1 MKLFKLIVH
10 QKNFSGE
17 DLIINPKDY
26 PGIKKGD
33 IVEIYHPEDEFSR
46 LLLQITAFKED
57 LQGRE
62 TISVEN
68 NIATT
73 FQLRTFAG
81 VYMNIVNPD
90 DVALDSVELTFKDQ
104 YMGRSEMWRL
114 KNSLVT
120 IDGENIGNLVPL
132 SFVFFQQVNTC
143 VYLNKKIEFCGGS
156 IRCQVHEMW
165 SQGDRVA
172 CGVITDDTKVN
183 GESWETGRTRKS
195 V

>member
-26 PGIKKGD
+26 PGIKTGD
-33 IVEIYHPEDEFSR
+33 VVEIYHPEDEFSR
-46 LLLQITAFKED
+46 LLLQVTSFKED

-68 NIATT
+68 NVATM
-73 FQLRTFAG
+73 FQLRTFAD
-81 VYMNIVNPD
+81 VHMNIVNPD
-90 DVALDSVELTFKDQ
+90 DVALDSIELTFKDQ

-114 KNSLVT
+114 KNSLVWHLFIIYAHLGLIYFIYLYT
-120 IDGENIGNLVPL
+120 IAKYCT
-132 SFVFFQQVNTC
+132 FFQVNTC
-143 VYLNKKIEFCGGS
+143 VYINKKIEFCSGS
-156 IRCQVHEMW
+156 IRCQVYEMW

-172 CGVITDDTKVN
+172 CGVITDDTKVCA
-183 GESWETGRTRKS
+183 RL
-195 V
+195 